1 MSGSDGGKDGG
12 NVINSIDMLLG
23 GLDCYQYDCY
33 KRALGYI
40 FEQELFDI
48 RMRRVQVK
56 IELMKNVADG
66 DISEKRIHMQDT
78 EIVMWWV

>member
-1 MSGSDGGKDGG
+1 MSGSDSCRDGG
-12 NVINSIDMLLG
+12 NVVNSIEMLLG

-40 FEQELFDI
+40 FGQELFDI

-56 IELMKNVADG
+56 IKLMKNVADG
-66 DISEKRIHMQDT
+66 DSSEKRIHMQDT
-78 EIVMWWV
+78 

>member
-1 MSGSDGGKDGG
+1 M
-12 NVINSIDMLLG
+12 VNSIDMLLG
-23 GLDCYQYDCY
+23 GLDCYQFGCY

-78 EIVMWWV
+78 